1 MELAG
6 LSSACAIHATY
17 PPSSHRVVL
26 VVVGP
31 GNNGGDGLVAARHLR
46 HFGYD
51 VSILL
56 PRQPEKDIYKRLVIQ
71 NQKLQAVFLSSLP
84 SDLSSFSLIL
94 DAVFGFSFDPKDGIR
109 EPYKSILESLAS
121 LPATSSSSPP
131 PALVSIDVPSGWH
144 VERGDEGGRGL
155 RPDMLIS
162 LTAPKQC
169 ARGFEGSHHMLG
181 GRFVPPDIAS
191 KYKLSLP
198 QYEGRE
204 LFLRLPTR
212 ARKGKAERGRTAGN
226 SSSSL

>member
-6 LSSACAIHATY
+6 LSSACAIQATY
-17 PPSSHRVVL
+17 PPSSHRAVL

-56 PRQPEKDIYKRLVIQ
+56 PKQSDKDIYKRLLTQ
-71 NQKLQAVFLSSLP
+71 NQRLQAAVLSSLP
-84 SDLSSFSLIL
+84 DDLSSFSLVL
-94 DAVFGFSFDPKDGIR
+94 DAVFGFSFDPKDGVR
-109 EPYKSILESLAS
+109 EPYKTILEALAA
-121 LPATSSSSPP
+121 LPAASSSSSPT
-131 PALVSIDVPSGWH
+131 LVSIDIPSGWH
-144 VERGDEGGRGL
+144 VERGDESGRGL

-162 LTAPKQC
+162 LTAPKLC

-191 KYKLSLP
+191 KYKLRLP

-204 LFLRLPTR
+204 LFTRLP
-212 ARKGKAERGRTAGN
+212 ARPGKEQGKTADNSSRN
-226 SSSSL
+226 SSSL